1 MVKILRL
8 TEGDLHRIIESSV
21 RAILTEEDTLENYRK
36 KFINVAYQIWEDP
49 DSYKE
54 HTRDIIL
61 LVNHLK
67 HFGIQV
73 NGSGL
78 RPKNLQKLAL
88 KYEDSFEPIKKM
100 INNLFATNARAV
112 KDTDDKKPVE
122 SGEKKPNKDAVAKFF
137 QSDRKKMIKKPHSV
151 EEINKAEQII
161 SPLIK
166 KAIELYKK
174 YGQYDVNGLLDRTIY
189 ELNRGLYEFTG
200 KDSVGELPKPNT
212 YSEEEYPDAKMA
224 HDEMESFRINGLYKA
239 SRTMSTEPITEAL
252 KYGTIASDQISKVL
266 SGHIMTAKEKN
277 YAKQREL
284 DRAKKIAGL
293 EYAKTMK
300 AMNDNNMQALQ
311 DMTM

>member
-36 KFINVAYQIWEDP
+36 KFISVAYKIWEDP
-49 DSYKE
+49 NSYKE

-112 KDTDDKKPVE
+112 KDTDTKKAAND
-122 SGEKKPNKDAVAKFF
+122 GEKKPNMKAVAKGVH
-137 QSDRKKMIKKPHSV
+137 SDRKPLVQQPHSP
-151 EEINKAEQII
+151 EEISEAKQILT
-161 SPLIK
+161 PLIK
-166 KAIELYKK
+166 EAINLYKN
-174 YGQYDVNGLLDRTIY
+174 YAQYDVNNWLDRTIY
-189 ELNRGLYEFTG
+189 ELNRGLYEYTG
-200 KDSVGELPKPNT
+200 KDSVGELPKPNN
-212 YSEEEYPDAKMA
+212 YSEDEYPDAKTA
-224 HDEMESFRINGLYKA
+224 HNELEAFRRDELYNV
-239 SRTMSTEPITEAL
+239 SRNLSTEPINEAL
-252 KYGTIASDQISKVL
+252 KYATLASDQITKVL
-266 SGHIMTAKEKN
+266 SGHIMTSRERNVANQRDKLQAKTAANK
-277 YAKQREL
+277 
-284 DRAKKIAGL
+284 

-300 AMNDNNMQALQ
+300 AMHDNNDQALQ